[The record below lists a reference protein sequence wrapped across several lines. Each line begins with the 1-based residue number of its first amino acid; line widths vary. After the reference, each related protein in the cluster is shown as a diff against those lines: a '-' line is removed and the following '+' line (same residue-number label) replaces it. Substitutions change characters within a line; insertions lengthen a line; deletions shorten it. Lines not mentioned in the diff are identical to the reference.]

1 MSALILP
8 VLYGLLMFVLGVITG
23 RLLRSYKKAG
33 RFMINKDDPTRP
45 AFWLSL
51 DYDLDVI
58 EKQHTIGF
66 TVTNHT
72 LKNTF
77 SHNK

>member
-1 MSALILP
+1 MSAFILP
-8 VLYGLLMFVLGVITG
+8 VLYGLIMFVLGVITG

-66 TVTNHT
+66 TVTQHT
-72 LKNTF
+72 THTF
-77 SHNK
+77 SRNK